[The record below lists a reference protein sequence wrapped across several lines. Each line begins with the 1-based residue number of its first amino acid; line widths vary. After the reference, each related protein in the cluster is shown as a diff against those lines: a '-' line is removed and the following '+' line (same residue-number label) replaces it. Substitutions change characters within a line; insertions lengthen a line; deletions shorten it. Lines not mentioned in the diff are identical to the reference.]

1 MLRAKISRKL
11 NSFHKIIGGE
21 HMKHSMQG
29 IQRFMLMSI
38 LLMALAAFVVACGGS
53 TEESTTSAAPAA
65 AEPAA
70 PAAAEPAA
78 AAAPS
83 EPTAVPAVAPT
94 VAPQKAVVAK
104 DSIVVVINTEPT
116 EPDPWLSTTLYPNQL
131 AQNIAQPFAFLAPDF
146 VDTKTA
152 GFSGWEMKDGG
163 ASWILN
169 LNEGMEFHNGEAWN
183 AEAAKYSIDY
193 LGSCIECGP
202 YGQVGD
208 SHAEVIDEYT
218 VEWFIDNKH
227 PALPRFSQYSL
238 FRAPKDHA
246 ENAGETQAALG
257 NVIGWGP
264 YKFGEWIKGEK
275 YVINKYDDYNADSS
289 NFMTQA
295 GSINTAEFVFRNEET
310 VRAAMIRAGEAD
322 IAWGM
327 AGDIAEELEDSD
339 HGAWVKIVSGEVYTL
354 DADTIW
360 HPELKKLKVR
370 QAITHA
376 IDCEELALALFGAT
390 SRCSSGPNGIPGT
403 LGVNDTNWLP
413 KYPYDPAK
421 AKQLLEEA
429 DYNFDNQINYYS
441 RSGRYAKDVELS
453 ESLGVMWAQAGINIK
468 INIVESS
475 IWNKYHKAGP
485 AVAYKA
491 ALAEGMSHEE
501 AVAAVHAGE
510 PPADPGASPG
520 LVQFAP
526 GGEYFDFGRQINFYM
541 NCTSVRS
548 SNCDADTHELGQ
560 RALAAGGDERRQLM
574 EEVYDVFTDRL
585 YQIPVMELVS
595 VWGVNKDLEFVNQ
608 PGGRRILV
616 NTAHFK

>member
-1 MLRAKISRKL
+1 MRRKPVKQLSKSSIKKIALVSMLSMLTAAFIVACS
-11 NSFHKIIGGE
+11 GGE
-21 HMKHSMQG
+21 TP
-29 IQRFMLMSI
+29 
-38 LLMALAAFVVACGGS
+38 A
-53 TEESTTSAAPAA
+53 AAPAEKP
-65 AEPAA
+65 AEQPAA
-70 PAAAEPAA
+70 PAAA
-78 AAAPS
+78 APVS
-83 EPTAVPAVAPT
+83 AEPTALPVVQPT
-94 VAPQKAVVAK
+94 VAPAAEVVAK

-131 AQNIAQPFAFLAPDF
+131 VQNIAQPMSFLGPDF

-152 GFSGWEMKDGG
+152 GFSGWEMKDDG
-163 ASWILN
+163 ASWILT

-183 AEAAKYSIDY
+183 AEAAKYSIDF
-193 LGSCIECGP
+193 LGQCIECGP

-208 SHAEVIDEYT
+208 SHAEVIDDYT

-238 FRAPKDHA
+238 FRAPIDHA
-246 ENAGETQAALG
+246 ENMGDAQAASG
-257 NVIGWGP
+257 HAIGWGP
-264 YKFGEWIKGEK
+264 YEFGEWVKGEK
-275 YVINKYDDYNADSS
+275 YVINKFDGYAADAS
-289 NFMTQA
+289 NFLTQA
-295 GSINTAEFVFRNEET
+295 GSINTATFVFRNEET

-327 AGDIAEELEDSD
+327 AGDMAAELEDSD

-376 IDCEELALALFGAT
+376 IDCEELALALFGPT

-403 LGVNDTNWLP
+403 LGVNETNWKP
-413 KYPYDPAK
+413 KFPYDPAK

-441 RSGRYAKDVELS
+441 RAGRYAKDVELS

-475 IWNKYHKAGP
+475 VWNKYHKAGP

-491 ALAEGMSHEE
+491 ALETGMSHEE

-548 SNCDADTHELGQ
+548 SNCDADSHTLGLK
-560 RALAAGGDERRQLM
+560 ALASGGDERRQLM
-574 EEVYDVFTDRL
+574 EEVYEVFTDRL

-595 VWGVNKDLEFVNQ
+595 VWGVNKDLAFVNQ